1 MFDLTGKVALVAG
14 GAGYLALPVCKALAA
29 QGARVVI
36 ADLKEGKDGALPGNI
51 SSVQCDIS
59 DEASVRNLVSTV
71 VEKQGRLD
79 IAVNATFF
87 SIGKKVEAL
96 AAEEFDRANRI
107 NITGAFLFA
116 RECAQAMTNG
126 GSIIMFSSMYGI
138 VSPDPGVYRAP
149 MNPNPVEYG
158 AGKAAILQMVRYLAG
173 HYGPANIRVNA
184 VAPGPFPWPSMQDD
198 EPEWMARLAAKTM
211 LGRIGKREEM
221 AGAIVYLASDE
232 SAFVTGT
239 VLSVDGGWTAW

>member
-36 ADLKEGKDGALPGNI
+36 ADLKKSEDASLPEGI
-51 SSVQCDIS
+51 SSVSCDIS

-116 RECAQAMTNG
+116 RECAQAMTSG